1 MPTYEVYVKY
11 EIEDSI
17 TVEAEDEYEAMD
29 IAGSEEALYVVS
41 HSGGYSLPWDNF
53 EAYEA
58 VEVGA

>member
-17 TVEAEDEYEAMD
+17 EVEAEDEYEAMD
-29 IAGSEEALYVVS
+29 MVSEESIYPVS
-41 HSGGYSLPWDNF
+41 EAGYRLSWDNF

-58 VEVGA
+58 VEV

>member
-17 TVEAEDEYEAMD
+17 RVEAEDEYEAMD
-29 IAGSEEALYVVS
+29 LVSGESIFPVSEEGLR
-41 HSGGYSLPWDNF
+41 LNWDNF

-58 VEVGA
+58 VEIGS